1 MNLLEQAISL
11 AVEAHAGQVRKDG
24 TPYILHPLQVML
36 QMESEVEQITAVLHD
51 VVEDTAVTFADL
63 QEMDLPP
70 EALEAIRL
78 LTHEDGVPYE
88 DYIMNLKASPIAR
101 RVKLADLKHNMD
113 VSALPQLG
121 EKDVARLRRYGRAWR
136 LLQS

>member
-24 TPYILHPLQVML
+24 TPYILHPLHVML
-36 QMESEVEQITAVLHD
+36 QMDSEVERITAVLHD

-63 QEMDLPP
+63 QEMKLPP

-78 LTHEDGVPYE
+78 LTHEDSVPYE
-88 DYIMNLKASPIAR
+88 TYIMTLKTNPIAR
-101 RVKLADLKHNMD
+101 RVKLADLKHNLD
-113 VSALPQLG
+113 ISALPQLD